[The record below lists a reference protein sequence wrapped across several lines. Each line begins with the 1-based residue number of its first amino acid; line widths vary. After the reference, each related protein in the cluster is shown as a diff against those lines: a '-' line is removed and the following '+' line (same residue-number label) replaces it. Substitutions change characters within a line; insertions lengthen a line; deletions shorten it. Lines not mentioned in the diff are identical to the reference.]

1 MEDQITVFVRAAHV
15 TAEVARG
22 LSRWSPSV
30 CANGDRMTLS
40 VSSGAMVPEI
50 VHYLV
55 ANRAEIYEVTPQ
67 RLSLEERFLEIVGS
81 DGGL

>member
-1 MEDQITVFVRAAHV
+1 VSIRAAHV

-22 LSRWSPSV
+22 LSRWGQSV
-30 CANGDRMTLS
+30 CTNGERMTLS
-40 VSSGAMVPEI
+40 VSSGAAVPEI

-55 ANRAEIYEVTPQ
+55 ANGAEIYEVTPR
-67 RLSLEERFLEIVGS
+67 RLSLEERFLEIVGG